1 MGMIAILLALAAQ
14 PLETPALD
22 EAAGTLSF
30 SAVTLKPEVYAQL
43 KGVIEYVVV
52 NKGGKSY
59 ESVFE
64 AAVDPLALHQGLVK
78 LGVAPGRPA
87 RTEED
92 RKLPPEGGRLRI
104 LVEWKDGDKPR
115 RAPAAAFVLDTAT
128 GKTMEPGDWLFTG
141 SKKGFIPDLE
151 RQDLLVLA
159 TKNLVALHHSDP
171 TVLATN
177 PSDPKDG
184 HRYKV
189 NKELL
194 PKEGTPVRIV
204 FEAAK

>member
-1 MGMIAILLALAAQ
+1 MFAILLGLAQ
-14 PLETPALD
+14 TLEKPALD
-22 EAAGTLSF
+22 EAAGTLTF

-43 KGVIEYVVV
+43 KGVIEYVLV
-52 NKGGKSY
+52 NKGGKAY

-64 AAVDPLALHQGLVK
+64 AAVDPLALHAGLVK
-78 LGVAPGRPA
+78 LGVAPGKPA
-87 RTEED
+87 RTEGD

-104 LVEWKDGDKPR
+104 LVEWKDGDKAR
-115 RAPAAAFVLDTAT
+115 REPISAFALDVAT
-128 GKTMEPGDWLFTG
+128 GRPMEPPGWIFTG

-159 TKNLVALHHSDP
+159 AKNLVALHHSDP

-177 PSDPKDG
+177 PSEPKDG
-184 HRYKV
+184 YKV

-194 PKEGTPVRIV
+194 PREGTPVKIV
-204 FEAAK
+204 FEAQK

>member
-1 MGMIAILLALAAQ
+1 MIAVLLGLASQA
-14 PLETPALD
+14 LETPAVD
-22 EAAGTLSF
+22 ETARTLTF

-43 KGVIEYVVV
+43 KGAIEYVLV
-52 NKGGKSY
+52 NKGGKAY

-64 AAVDPLALHQGLVK
+64 AGVDPLALHAGLVK

-87 RTEED
+87 RTEDE
-92 RKLPPEGGRLRI
+92 RKLPPEGGKLRI
-104 LVEWKDGDKPR
+104 FVEWKDGDKAR
-115 RAPAAAFVLDTAT
+115 REPISAFALDVAT
-128 GKTMEPGDWLFTG
+128 GKPMAPADWVFTG

-159 TKNLVALHHSDP
+159 TKNLVSLHHSDP

-184 HRYKV
+184 YKV
-189 NKELL
+189 NKALL
-194 PKEGTPVRIV
+194 PGEGTPVKIV